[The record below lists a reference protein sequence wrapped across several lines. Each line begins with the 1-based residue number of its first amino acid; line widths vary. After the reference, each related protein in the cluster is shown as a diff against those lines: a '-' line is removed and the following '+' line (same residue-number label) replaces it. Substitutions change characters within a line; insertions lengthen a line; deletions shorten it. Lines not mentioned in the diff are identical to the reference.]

1 MFFPSSDWYMRLK
14 AVADPYLQIIGARSS
29 RPWDKGG
36 GGGGLIWKKYFRPFG
51 PQFRLKIRG
60 GGEERTPSL
69 YTPLPSSPEEKGPSD
84 HACTLQGFV
93 CLTSKKG
100 QDWLPHFEL
109 FWTFSFHGKTFEVCF
124 PYFNLMWLCSSC
136 RMRSSLPRLEC
147 LPSHWGNSILCP
159 MPPLIR
165 SDGITQDIIA

>member
-1 MFFPSSDWYMRLK
+1 MVFPLSNWYRRFK
-14 AVADPYLQIIGARSS
+14 AVADPDLQ
-29 RPWDKGG
+29 
-36 GGGGLIWKKYFRPFG
+36 
-51 PQFRLKIRG
+51 IRG
-60 GGEERTPSL
+60 GGVVWKKIFSTLRASV
-69 YTPLPSSPEEKGPSD
+69 SSKNKGGAFPGYATAKFSREKGPSD
-84 HACTLQGFV
+84 HACTLQCFG
-93 CLTSKKG
+93 CLTPKKG

-109 FWTFSFHGKTFEVCF
+109 FQTVSFHGKTFEVCF

-165 SDGITQDIIA
+165 SDGITQDIMA

>member
-1 MFFPSSDWYMRLK
+1 MMVFPFSNWYRRFK
-14 AVADPYLQIIGARSS
+14 AVADPDLQT
-29 RPWDKGG
+29 GG
-36 GGGGLIWKKYFRPFG
+36 GGGFEKKYFQPFG
-51 PQFRLKIRG
+51 PPFRPKIRG
-60 GGEERTPSL
+60 GA
-69 YTPLPSSPEEKGPSD
+69 LPGYATAKFSREKGPSD
-84 HACTLQGFV
+84 HACTLQCFG
-93 CLTSKKG
+93 CLTPKKG

-109 FWTFSFHGKTFEVCF
+109 FQTVSFHGKTFEVCF

-165 SDGITQDIIA
+165 SDGITQDIMA

>member
-1 MFFPSSDWYMRLK
+1 MMVFPFSNWYRRFK
-14 AVADPYLQIIGARSS
+14 AAADTDLQIRGARSS
-29 RPWDKGG
+29 RTWDKGG
-36 GGGGLIWKKYFRPFG
+36 GGWFEKKYFRPLG

-60 GGEERTPSL
+60 GGGA
-69 YTPLPSSPEEKGPSD
+69 SPGYATAKFSREKGPSD
-84 HACTLQGFV
+84 HACTLQCFG
-93 CLTSKKG
+93 CLTPKKG

-109 FWTFSFHGKTFEVCF
+109 FQTFSLHGKTFEVCF

>member
-1 MFFPSSDWYMRLK
+1 MVAIFDFKVIGPRLLTLLCSHKHVLFPGNHKQACMRMMFFLSVTGTGDSKFSREKRPS
-14 AVADPYLQIIGARSS
+14 V
-29 RPWDKGG
+29 
-36 GGGGLIWKKYFRPFG
+36 
-51 PQFRLKIRG
+51 
-60 GGEERTPSL
+60 
-69 YTPLPSSPEEKGPSD
+69 
-84 HACTLQGFV
+84 HACTSQGSIIM
-93 CLTSKKG
+93 CLTPKKG

-109 FWTFSFHGKTFEVCF
+109 FWTFSFHGETFEVCF

-165 SDGITQDIIA
+165 SDGITQDIMA